1 MASNTRRQR
10 VDQPAGNTLK
20 QIDDTLAW
28 LVESMQDNYVKPGE
42 FTAEMAHAKVIA
54 AGVKCTLEGMRSRLS
69 RIEKKGGLT
78 KRSVLLDGKITNLY
92 LRVKGVK
99 ADI

>member
-28 LVESMQDNYVKPGE
+28 LVESMQDNYIKPGE
-42 FTAEMAHAKVIA
+42 FTSEMAHAKVAA

-69 RIEKKGGLT
+69 RLERKGKLS
-78 KRSVLLDGKITNLY
+78 KRSVLIDGKITNLY

>member
-10 VDQPAGNTLK
+10 VGKPTGNTLK

-42 FTAEMAHAKVIA
+42 FTSEMAHAKVAI

-69 RIEKKGGLT
+69 RLERKGKLS

>member
-10 VDQPAGNTLK
+10 VGKPTGNTLK

-28 LVESMQDNYVKPGE
+28 LVESMQDNYIKAGE

-54 AGVKCTLEGMRSRLS
+54 AGVNCTLEGMRSRLS
-69 RIEKKGGLT
+69 RLEKKGGLT
-78 KRSVLLDGKITNLY
+78 KRSVLIDGKFMNVY

-99 ADI
+99 TDI